1 MHPNFES
8 HTILSSC
15 LNNSFVSPA
24 EATRMWELCGEYA
37 ETLYG
42 APLSKIPFGK
52 GQREVKENYLPCS
65 TEYIASQIGTSY
77 SLEYYDHYILPFLAN
92 VVKRDFDI
100 TIKDYTHVKFIY
112 KLKG

>member
-8 HTILSSC
+8 HTILCSC

-42 APLSKIPFGK
+42 APL
-52 GQREVKENYLPCS
+52 
-65 TEYIASQIGTSY
+65 
-77 SLEYYDHYILPFLAN
+77 
-92 VVKRDFDI
+92 
-100 TIKDYTHVKFIY
+100 
-112 KLKG
+112 